1 MGLGDAGDA
10 LRAKAELAKRHAEDQ
25 RDQARG
31 QRERAVE
38 LRLREAEAV
47 HAAQE
52 LPGLE
57 GPLLYCERCRA
68 TWRSEAV
75 REATRRRYGCLLCGG
90 PLKPTAAD

>member
-1 MGLGDAGDA
+1 MGLGDAGEA

-31 QRERAVE
+31 QRERALE
-38 LRLREAEAV
+38 IRRREAEAV
-47 HAAQE
+47 HAAQA
-52 LPGLE
+52 LPGLD

-68 TWRSEAV
+68 TWRSDAV

-90 PLKPTAAD
+90 PLVAIVAV